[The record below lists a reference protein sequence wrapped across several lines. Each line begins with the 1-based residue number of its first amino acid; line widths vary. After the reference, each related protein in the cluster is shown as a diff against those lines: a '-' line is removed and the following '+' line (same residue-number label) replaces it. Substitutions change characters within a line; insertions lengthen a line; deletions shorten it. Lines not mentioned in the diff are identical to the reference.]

1 MEFTVYGHEIIS
13 GSDIGMHFS
22 ATLDE
27 ARVAVAEYREAMT
40 LIDPTGEPLGRL
52 GIHELV
58 LRLPDVEMM
67 IDLLNAPF
75 SLLAS
80 CLISRR
86 VVTLSIG

>member
-1 MEFTVYGHEIIS
+1 MEFTVYGYEIIS
-13 GSDIGMHFS
+13 GSDIGMHFL
-22 ATLDE
+22 ATFEE
-27 ARVAVAEYREAMT
+27 ARIAVAEYREAMT
-40 LIDPTGEPLGRL
+40 LIDSTAEPIGLL

-67 IDLLNAPF
+67 VALLNEPS

-86 VVTLSIG
+86 VVGSSD